1 MRHLTGLALSLALIA
16 AGCGGERAVDSVP
29 AAKDANDA
37 SADPGVASVGASP
50 SSLGD
55 VTTEV
60 RVAPEIAEAWSAVR
74 IEVLDRDTGDEKV
87 FEVPLGGADLLGD
100 SGLVLS
106 AETFVPDF
114 IMDENGIRSRTA
126 EPHNPAVR
134 VVISGDGM
142 EDYRGWLFAAMPEIQ
157 AFPHPRYRVLLV
169 EGIPAQSR

>member
-16 AGCGGERAVDSVP
+16 AGCGGGAAVDSVP
-29 AAKDANDA
+29 AEQDATDTGA
-37 SADPGVASVGASP
+37 PVGAVPVGAPAANVSDM
-50 SSLGD
+50 GA
-55 VTTEV
+55 EV
-60 RVAPEIAEAWSAVR
+60 ELDPEIAAGWRAVR
-74 IEVLDRDTGDEKV
+74 IEIVDRDTGGEQV

-100 SGLVLS
+100 SGLVLA

-114 IMDENGIRSRTA
+114 IMDENGIRSRTH

-134 VVISGDGM
+134 VVISEEGM

-169 EGIPAQSR
+169 EGVPAESR